1 MTNRVPSPFRQ
12 WSIQEVGKSMATS
25 SWRIKATQRWGDHA
39 RWLSGEGPF
48 AVIAPCR
55 EFSFSL
61 WATKDAAEK
70 AKTHL
75 DQTGCGGGCNP
86 LLHKV
91 VDLSE

>member
-1 MTNRVPSPFRQ
+1 MNRVPSPFGQ

-25 SWRIKATQRWGDHA
+25 SWRIRATQRWGDRA
-39 RWLSGEGPF
+39 RWLRGEGPF

-61 WATKDAAEK
+61 WATKEAAEK
-70 AKTHL
+70 AKGDL
-75 DQTGCGGGCNP
+75 NQTGCGGGCNP
-86 LLHKV
+86 LLHQV